1 MDIDLDMDIENV
13 GQDNR
18 VYDASSYDEYRFE
31 QIDANLKLN
40 QRMNVFRRKAEELG
54 GEEHRFP
61 EELFSRFH
69 GGTGILNKIQAEPW
83 EPKVHEAISR
93 DASFQDLERKFIGD
107 SVMSGLATATLSE
120 QIAESLEV
128 FFKKSDPEDNEQGD
142 QNKMPDEPSEAIWEQ
157 DIAVQEAVAA
167 LEEVA
172 EVGDVM
178 DSIGVVP
185 GDGEDKQQDERTDF
199 ALFLLENEKAREA
212 IKNAGR
218 LYRSNSRAK
227 KKTEGS
233 TEVVGIECGGDLN
246 WILPSELLFLR
257 HPKARAA
264 KLLEIIQE
272 KTFQYKLS
280 SIENKVRGPIVVLR
294 DTSGSMRSYGRSMK
308 AASIAIYTM
317 KEANESNREIRILP
331 FCTTPLTNLMLVKKR
346 KEKIQPH
353 QFQQVLSQRNSGST
367 NISAAIIAGCE
378 MLGENEN
385 SDLVIVT
392 DGVCSVTKNAREHIE
407 KTKSLGARVYVIGV
421 GADKG
426 FSEDLKDLADEVI
439 DCSDSSN
446 FVAQCSGMKV

>member
-199 ALFLLENEKAREA
+199 ALFLLEKRE
-212 IKNAGR
+212 
-218 LYRSNSRAK
+218 S
-227 KKTEGS
+227 
-233 TEVVGIECGGDLN
+233 
-246 WILPSELLFLR
+246 
-257 HPKARAA
+257 
-264 KLLEIIQE
+264 
-272 KTFQYKLS
+272 
-280 SIENKVRGPIVVLR
+280 
-294 DTSGSMRSYGRSMK
+294 
-308 AASIAIYTM
+308 
-317 KEANESNREIRILP
+317 
-331 FCTTPLTNLMLVKKR
+331 
-346 KEKIQPH
+346 
-353 QFQQVLSQRNSGST
+353 
-367 NISAAIIAGCE
+367 
-378 MLGENEN
+378 
-385 SDLVIVT
+385 
-392 DGVCSVTKNAREHIE
+392 
-407 KTKSLGARVYVIGV
+407 
-421 GADKG
+421 
-426 FSEDLKDLADEVI
+426 
-439 DCSDSSN
+439 
-446 FVAQCSGMKV
+446 

>member
-1 MDIDLDMDIENV
+1 
-13 GQDNR
+13 
-18 VYDASSYDEYRFE
+18 
-31 QIDANLKLN
+31 
-40 QRMNVFRRKAEELG
+40 
-54 GEEHRFP
+54 
-61 EELFSRFH
+61 
-69 GGTGILNKIQAEPW
+69 
-83 EPKVHEAISR
+83 
-93 DASFQDLERKFIGD
+93 
-107 SVMSGLATATLSE
+107 MSGLATATLSE